1 LRGVLLEEPGKLDLF
16 SIDLVH
22 TSERGSLLEDPI
34 ILDPAKKSVVL
45 YSFSCLGKYTFR
57 RQSQSDD
64 CRAAPSHLL
73 TLISLAVEPNPGF
86 LTDPFCF
93 QPIGLSETPLYI
105 EKLFEAAE
113 SALSVQLPGDA
124 RGEVEGGR
132 AIVKAIFNDM
142 FILDKD
148 TDVRI

>member
-1 LRGVLLEEPGKLDLF
+1 M
-16 SIDLVH
+16 
-22 TSERGSLLEDPI
+22 
-34 ILDPAKKSVVL
+34 SVIL
-45 YSFSCLGKYTFR
+45 YSFSHLGKYTFR

-64 CRAAPSHLL
+64 CLAAPSHLL

-86 LTDPFCF
+86 ITDLLCF

-105 EKLFEAAE
+105 EKLFEETE
-113 SALSVQLPGDA
+113 SALSGQLPGDE
-124 RGEVEGGR
+124 RGEVEDGR

-148 TDVRI
+148 TDVRIQIFGFGLQLPML